1 MKKPSNTQKGAMVAL
16 LAIALPVL
24 LGGVG
29 MVIDTGSFYDLRRRV
44 QSAADAAAVA
54 AAQEVRLQNTANVE
68 SSALYDA
75 RQNGF
80 ADDTTTSV
88 DVHRP
93 PTLGHYKGDTDYVEV
108 IVSAKAP
115 LFFMSALTDREF
127 NVRGRAVAGVAG
139 TSVCTWTLDETAKYS
154 FNATGTSNI
163 TFNDCGI
170 FVNSDDARAAR
181 TTGSATVTAPSIDV
195 VGNYTGNGFSPTP
208 RTGASQLGDPFAE
221 LPMPSV
227 GSCNYTNKKVTG
239 TTTLGPGV
247 YCGGLTIN
255 AGAKVTLNPGL
266 YVIRGGGID
275 ISGKATVAGD
285 GVTFF
290 NTGGGSY
297 LYDVIT
303 INGGASVTL
312 TAPSSGTTK
321 GMLFFDDRS
330 LSAKVG
336 KKHTLNGGSSVNL
349 TGALYF
355 ANTDLHL
362 AGDFTG
368 EGNRMVLAA
377 KNITINGNVEF
388 TKQDVDMLPP
398 VLAVARVVE

>member
-1 MKKPSNTQKGAMVAL
+1 MKKPSNRQKGAMVAL

-54 AAQEVRLQNTANVE
+54 AAQEVRLQNAASVE

-80 ADDTTTSV
+80 ADSATTSV
-88 DVHRP
+88 AVHRP
-93 PTLGHYKGDTDYVEV
+93 PTLGHYKGDTGYVEV

-127 NVRGRAVAGVAG
+127 TVRGRAVAGVAG
-139 TSVCTWTLDETAKYS
+139 TSVCTWTLDETAKHS
-154 FNATGTSNI
+154 FNATGTSNV
-163 TFNDCGI
+163 TFTDCGI
-170 FVNSDDARAAR
+170 FVNSNDAQAAR
-181 TTGSATVTAPSIDV
+181 TTGSATVSAPAIDV

-227 GSCNYTNKKVTG
+227 GSCNYTNKKVNG
-239 TTTLGPGV
+239 TTTLNPGV

-255 AGAKVTLNPGL
+255 AAAKVTLNPGL
-266 YVIRGGGID
+266 YIIRGGGID
-275 ISGKATVAGD
+275 ISGTASVAGD

-312 TAPSSGTTK
+312 TAPSSGATK

-330 LSAKVG
+330 YSAKVG
-336 KKHTLNGGSSVNL
+336 KKHALNGGSSVNL
-349 TGALYF
+349 TGAMYF
-355 ANTDLHL
+355 PNTNLHL

-368 EGNRMVLAA
+368 DGNRMILAA

-388 TKQDVDMLPP
+388 TKQQVDMLPP
-398 VLAVARVVE
+398 VLAAARVVE